1 MKTHAEKICD
11 LFPSVSAARS
21 LGDVARIMERLSAVV
36 GADRY
41 LLLDMPKLHAI
52 EPTGIVASTWPPVR
66 VEIGGLEALA
76 ASAAAAG
83 AAPLGARR
91 PADFTCLATADLA
104 GMLPGEIPEMLASFD
119 LAAFVSARVHAGSAA
134 GMLLLSASDPAAL
147 DLAALPQAQ
156 LLCCHLWS
164 RLNDGKSDGLFADPL
179 SDREREC
186 LLWVSEGKTTDE
198 VAMILQVSAN
208 TVNRYIL
215 HATQK
220 LSAANRTMA
229 IAIAIRNGI
238 I

>member
-21 LGDVARIMERLSAVV
+21 LGDVARIMERLSGVV

-52 EPTGIVASTWPPVR
+52 EPTGIVASNWPHVL
-66 VEIGGLEALA
+66 VEIVGLEALA
-76 ASAAAAG
+76 AIAAAAG
-83 AAPLGARR
+83 AAPLGAAR
-91 PADFTCLATADLA
+91 PDFAHLSAADLA

-134 GMLLLSASDPAAL
+134 GMLLLSAADPAAL

-164 RLNDGKSDGLFADPL
+164 RLSDGKSDGLFADPL